1 MDLLGVHHVSINV
14 TDLDKSLTFYR
25 DTLGLAV
32 LGSRPD
38 DVITVDGAWLQCPDG
53 REIHL
58 LVSEMPTGK
67 GQHYAFEVGSVES
80 TVETLSA
87 AGHKVSKPA
96 EMVGICRQVFCKDPS
111 GNLVEF
117 NQRL

>member
-1 MDLLGVHHVSINV
+1 MELRGVHHVSINV
-14 TDLDKSLTFYR
+14 TDLDQSLVFYR
-25 DTLGLAV
+25 DTLGLKV
-32 LGSRPD
+32 IESRPD
-38 DVITVDGAWLQCPDG
+38 DVITVEGAWLGCPDG

-58 LVSEMPTGK
+58 LVNEMPTGK
-67 GQHYAFEVGSVES
+67 GQHYAFEVGDIES
-80 TVETLSA
+80 TVATLSG
-87 AGHKVSKPA
+87 AGLKVSKPA